1 MDPFKPYQPKSAAKA
16 PPRMTDDVA
25 EAMALQA
32 IAYLMADEAL
42 MTGFLAASGCAP
54 EELKG
59 RLKDRGFLVGA
70 LDYLLSDDSV
80 VIAFARHIDV
90 APETPLHAREWLMG
104 ASAHEDHR

>member
-1 MDPFKPYQPKSAAKA
+1 MDPFKPYQPKSVAKA

-32 IAYLMADEAL
+32 VAYLMADEEL

-54 EELKG
+54 DDLRG

-80 VIAFARHIDV
+80 VIAFTTHIDV
-90 APETPLHAREWLMG
+90 APETPLHAREKLAPTG
-104 ASAHEDHR
+104 SDGT

>member
-1 MDPFKPYQPKSAAKA
+1 MDPFKPYQPKSVAKA

-32 IAYLMADEAL
+32 IAYLMADEDL

-54 EELKG
+54 ENLRG

-70 LDYLLSDDSV
+70 LDYLLSDDNV
-80 VIAFARHIDV
+80 VIAFARHIGV
-90 APETPLHAREWLMG
+90 APEAPLHAREWLTPTGSDG
-104 ASAHEDHR
+104 A